1 MATYKGI
8 KGVKVQS
15 KASDPTASEAEG
27 TVWYNT
33 TSNALK
39 YAIQGAGAWASAT
52 ALTVGIAQQAC
63 IGTAT
68 AALSAFGDLD
78 TPVTAN
84 SYEYNGTSWTAG
96 GTGNTARRN
105 LAAAG
110 IQTAGLAIG
119 GTSPPGDNAQTE
131 SYNGTAWTETG
142 DIPSG
147 RQGLG
152 GAGTTTAA
160 IAFGGGT
167 GSGVA
172 TSDTFNGTSWTA
184 SNSLNNARD
193 NVGGGG
199 VSAPDAMCAGG
210 NTTTYTEKFDGTCWT
225 EVADLNASRNE
236 AGVSMQGTSTA
247 FLTFG
252 DSQAPESALNEKF
265 DGTSWTELAD
275 LGTGRTGTRGCGTAS
290 AALCVGGVS
299 PPTTHATIVEEWSDP
314 AYIIKTV
321 TVS

>member
-8 KGVKVQS
+8 QGYTVQKLS
-15 KASDPTASEAEG
+15 SDPTASEAEG
-27 TVWYNT
+27 QLWYNST
-33 TSNALK
+33 TWKFKVGTA
-39 YAIQGAGAWASAT
+39 GAGAWASAPS
-52 ALTVGIAQQAC
+52 LPVGIAQQAC

-84 SYEYNGTSWTAG
+84 ANEYDGTSWTAVNA
-96 GTGNTARRN
+96 GTTARRN

-119 GTSPPGDNAQTE
+119 GTSPPGNNAQTE
-131 SYNGTAWTETG
+131 QYDGSTWTETG
-142 DIPSG
+142 DIPSA

-160 IAFGGGT
+160 ISFGGGI
-167 GSGVA
+167 GAGVA

-210 NTTTYTEKFDGTCWT
+210 NTTTYTEKFDGTCWS
-225 EVADLNASRNE
+225 EVGTLNASRNE
-236 AGVSMQGTSTA
+236 AGVTMQGSSTA
-247 FLTFG
+247 FLIFG
-252 DSQAPESALNEKF
+252 DSQAPEGALNEQF
-265 DGTSWTELAD
+265 DGTSWTELSD
-275 LGTGRTGTRGCGTAS
+275 LATARATRGCGTEV
-290 AALCVGGVS
+290 AALCVGGALS
-299 PPTTHATIVEEWSDP
+299 SGGAHTDIVEEWNDP
-314 AYIIKTV
+314 VYAIKTV